1 MRACTQQSKKNRS
14 VSSSRSVNSS
24 SVSSSSAHTTTSG
37 IGKEM
42 LDNAGSRL
50 CGFLDD
56 LLLHEKSMTPIKSK
70 GHQVCRCCG
79 KPAYHCC
86 KACPGNPA
94 LHIRRADDHNS
105 CFLNYHNTASF
116 GKWKDDFKVAG
127 EKRKHWHYPSE
138 IELQQQST
146 EIKRLHLS
154 TQAKPA
160 DERASAVQ
168 VREDSTWND
177 RCV

>member
-1 MRACTQQSKKNRS
+1 MLNYSPTNRHYPGDEKMRACTQQSKKNRS

-24 SVSSSSAHTTTSG
+24 SVSSSSTYTTTSG

-70 GHQVCRCCG
+70 GHQVCHCCG

-94 LHIRRADDHNS
+94 LLYTSAELMTTTHVSSTTTTQHLLENGRTTSR
-105 CFLNYHNTASF
+105 LQ
-116 GKWKDDFKVAG
+116 
-127 EKRKHWHYPSE
+127 ERKESIGITRP
-138 IELQQQST
+138 
-146 EIKRLHLS
+146 R
-154 TQAKPA
+154 
-160 DERASAVQ
+160 
-168 VREDSTWND
+168 
-177 RCV
+177 